1 AHSAD
6 IEREWLEERFAD
18 IAHRV
23 EQSLAEM
30 RPESS
35 FLALGRRFEQFE
47 ERMASV
53 LEDVA
58 TRSDVEGL
66 RLIEAHISELA
77 QHLDQT
83 QMQLERLD
91 GIEAQLNVV
100 VSRLTDDRFVEP
112 SEPGHFPAAQLDEIV
127 SRTADRV
134 ASQLVG
140 MGQIAGIGPHGDY
153 EQLATRAAEQAI
165 TRFAYD
171 VRQSRPEFGDQPG
184 ELRSIVE
191 DFIRERRQ
199 GEEQTAAVLDTV
211 QQAMIRVLD
220 RIDAIE
226 LQSQKTPIPAAPQ
239 EYVRE
244 QARFAIDPR
253 DATDLGKSTADFA
266 GQHYGAATDSHLPQ
280 PASPFAHAPGS
291 ERRQSAAPPASAA
304 MAGDAAQPSPNPNG
318 PGRAAKASIE
328 KLRHDFI
335 ADAQRAKLRAQAEAP
350 PAAADAVASG
360 AAVTLSRPVS
370 ASTPAST
377 PAAAK
382 SAPAGAPAGARS
394 AGIGGMPI
402 KKIMVAALGLVIV
415 FQGANLLLA
424 RRNADSSKPV
434 ATPAKATAPTAS
446 DASGAAAKA
455 AKPKVD
461 SVPASAVPTQAPVKP
476 SVVNPSAAQSR
487 MDLDAPA
494 AMDLDSS
501 DAPLANAAPKP
512 GAPATTSKFA
522 VPTKPHKPNTVP
534 ETMLEELD
542 FKGEAVPGDG
552 QQRAGETVIPRVS
565 HATGSIPVGISLQ
578 TSARPLTPHDL
589 ARLQQQQQMANMS
602 SKLGAAA
609 AQAMPASLLPDLPPA
624 PSGNVA
630 AALADKAAQQ
640 KSALELPPVTVGP
653 LSLRLAAAKGDPSAE
668 FEV

>member
-1 AHSAD
+1 
-6 IEREWLEERFAD
+6 
-18 IAHRV
+18 
-23 EQSLAEM
+23 
-30 RPESS
+30 
-35 FLALGRRFEQFE
+35 
-47 ERMASV
+47 
-53 LEDVA
+53 
-58 TRSDVEGL
+58 
-66 RLIEAHISELA
+66 
-77 QHLDQT
+77 
-83 QMQLERLD
+83 
-91 GIEAQLNVV
+91 
-100 VSRLTDDRFVEP
+100 
-112 SEPGHFPAAQLDEIV
+112 
-127 SRTADRV
+127 
-134 ASQLVG
+134 
-140 MGQIAGIGPHGDY
+140 
-153 EQLATRAAEQAI
+153 
-165 TRFAYD
+165 
-171 VRQSRPEFGDQPG
+171 
-184 ELRSIVE
+184 
-191 DFIRERRQ
+191 
-199 GEEQTAAVLDTV
+199 
-211 QQAMIRVLD
+211 
-220 RIDAIE
+220 
-226 LQSQKTPIPAAPQ
+226 
-239 EYVRE
+239 
-244 QARFAIDPR
+244 
-253 DATDLGKSTADFA
+253 
-266 GQHYGAATDSHLPQ
+266 
-280 PASPFAHAPGS
+280 
-291 ERRQSAAPPASAA
+291 
-304 MAGDAAQPSPNPNG
+304 
-318 PGRAAKASIE
+318 
-328 KLRHDFI
+328 
-335 ADAQRAKLRAQAEAP
+335 
-350 PAAADAVASG
+350 
-360 AAVTLSRPVS
+360 
-370 ASTPAST
+370 
-377 PAAAK
+377 
-382 SAPAGAPAGARS
+382 
-394 AGIGGMPI
+394 MPI

-668 FEV
+668 FEVGARLAEGKGTDQSFKDAVKWYTRSANQGFAQAQYRLGTLYERGLGVKSDPARARVWYSRAAEQGNVKAMHNLAVLSAGSKSGSPDYSAAAHWFGEAAVRGLGDSQFNLAVLYDSGLGVSKDTSLAYQWFALAARSGDKEAVRRRDLAKAALPATDAAAIDARVASWLPQSADQMANDARAAGEAWKRRENAEEGNG